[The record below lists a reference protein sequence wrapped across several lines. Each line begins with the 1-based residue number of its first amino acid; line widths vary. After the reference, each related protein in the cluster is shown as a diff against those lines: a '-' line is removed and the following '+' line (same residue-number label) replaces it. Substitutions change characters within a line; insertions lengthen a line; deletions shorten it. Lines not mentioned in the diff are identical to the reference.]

1 MFCFNNL
8 KTVSTY
14 TKYLPHLSITA
25 FIIFL
30 TTDYLP
36 LTKKATPVS
45 SVKSLNVEVSD
56 NRKEKHKSSNNDKGE
71 KLSQEERERRMAI
84 FHYNEGNKFYK
95 EKNYTDAV
103 ILYTKALHH
112 NKNFKEALIN
122 LSTAYMKKMVFK
134 KALKTL
140 QAGQSQF
147 PQEPLFDYNYACYYS
162 LRKDLV
168 SGLLSLKQAVGKGF
182 KQFKRI
188 ENDPDLINLR
198 QSEEYKRWI
207 EKIISERAK

>member
-1 MFCFNNL
+1 M

-36 LTKKATPVS
+36 LTQKTVSVS
-45 SVKSLNVEVSD
+45 SVKSLNVGDSD

-95 EKNYTDAV
+95 EKNYTEAV

-112 NKNFKEALIN
+112 NKKFKEALIN
-122 LSTAYMKKMVFK
+122 LSTAYMRTMVFE

-147 PQEPLFDYNYACYYS
+147 PQEPLFDYNFACYHS

-168 SGLLSLKQAVGKGF
+168 SGLFALKQAVKKGF

-198 QSEEYKRWI
+198 QLEEYKKWI
-207 EKIISERAK
+207 EKVSPERAK

>member
-1 MFCFNNL
+1 M
-8 KTVSTY
+8 STY
-14 TKYLPHLSITA
+14 TKYLPHLSLIA

-30 TTDYLP
+30 ATDYLP
-36 LTKKATPVS
+36 LIQKNASVN
-45 SVKSLNVEVSD
+45 SVKSLKIKESE
-56 NRKEKHKSSNNDKGE
+56 NRKGKHQNINNNKGE
-71 KLSQEERERRMAI
+71 KLSQGERERRMAI

-95 EKNYTDAV
+95 EKNYTEAV

-112 NKNFKEALIN
+112 NKKFKEALIN
-122 LSTAYMKKMVFK
+122 LSTAYMRTMVFE

-147 PQEPLFDYNYACYYS
+147 PQEPLFDYNFACYHS

-168 SGLLSLKQAVGKGF
+168 SGLFALKEAVKKGF

-198 QSEEYKRWI
+198 QLEEYKKWM
-207 EKIISERAK
+207 EKVSSERAK

>member
-1 MFCFNNL
+1 M
-8 KTVSTY
+8 STY
-14 TKYLPHLSITA
+14 TKYLPHLSLIA

-30 TTDYLP
+30 GTDYLP
-36 LTKKATPVS
+36 LTQKTVSVS
-45 SVKSLNVEVSD
+45 SVQSLKMEESE
-56 NRKEKHKSSNNDKGE
+56 NRKGKHQNINNNKGE
-71 KLSQEERERRMAI
+71 ELSQGERERRMAI

-95 EKNYTDAV
+95 EKNYTEAV

-112 NKNFKEALIN
+112 NKKFKEALIN
-122 LSTAYMKKMVFK
+122 LSTAYMRTMVFE

-147 PQEPLFDYNYACYYS
+147 PQEPLFDYNFACYHS

-168 SGLLSLKQAVGKGF
+168 SGLFALKQAVKKGF

-198 QSEEYKRWI
+198 QLEEYKKWM
-207 EKIISERAK
+207 EKVSSERAK

>member
-1 MFCFNNL
+1 MEA
-8 KTVSTY
+8 S
-14 TKYLPHLSITA
+14 
-25 FIIFL
+25 
-30 TTDYLP
+30 
-36 LTKKATPVS
+36 
-45 SVKSLNVEVSD
+45 E
-56 NRKEKHKSSNNDKGE
+56 NRKGKHQNSNNNKGE

-95 EKNYTDAV
+95 EKNYTGAV
-103 ILYTKALHH
+103 TLYTKALHH

-122 LSTAYMKKMVFK
+122 LSTAYMRTMVFE

-140 QAGQSQF
+140 QIGQSQF
-147 PQEPLFDYNYACYYS
+147 PQEPLFDYNYACYHS

-168 SGLLSLKQAVGKGF
+168 SGLLALKHAVKKGF

-198 QSEEYKRWI
+198 QSEEYKKWI
-207 EKIISERAK
+207 EKISSETAK

>member
-1 MFCFNNL
+1 M
-8 KTVSTY
+8 STY
-14 TKYLPHLSITA
+14 TKYLPHLSLIA

-30 TTDYLP
+30 ATDYLP
-36 LTKKATPVS
+36 LMQKNASVN
-45 SVKSLNVEVSD
+45 SVKSLKIKESE
-56 NRKEKHKSSNNDKGE
+56 NRKGKHQNSNNNKGE
-71 KLSQEERERRMAI
+71 KLSLEERERRMAI

-95 EKNYTDAV
+95 EKNYTEAV

-112 NKNFKEALIN
+112 NKKFKEALIN
-122 LSTAYMKKMVFK
+122 LSTAYMRTMVFE

-147 PQEPLFDYNYACYYS
+147 PQEPLFDYNFACYHS

-168 SGLLSLKQAVGKGF
+168 SGLFALKQAVKKGF
-182 KQFKRI
+182 KQFKRV

-198 QSEEYKRWI
+198 QLEEYKKWM
-207 EKIISERAK
+207 EKVSSERAK

>member
-1 MFCFNNL
+1 M
-8 KTVSTY
+8 STY
-14 TKYLPHLSITA
+14 TKYLPHLSLIA

-30 TTDYLP
+30 ATDYLP
-36 LTKKATPVS
+36 LMQKNASVN
-45 SVKSLNVEVSD
+45 SVKSLKIEESE
-56 NRKEKHKSSNNDKGE
+56 NRKGKHQNSNNNKGE
-71 KLSQEERERRMAI
+71 KLSLEERERRMAI

-95 EKNYTDAV
+95 EKNYTEAV

-122 LSTAYMKKMVFK
+122 LSTAYMKTMVFE

-140 QAGQSQF
+140 KTGQSQF
-147 PQEPLFDYNYACYYS
+147 PQEPLFDYNFACYHS

-168 SGLLSLKQAVGKGF
+168 SGLFALKQAVKKGF
-182 KQFKRI
+182 KQLKRI

-198 QSEEYKRWI
+198 QSEEYKKWI
-207 EKIISERAK
+207 EKIPSERAK

>member
-1 MFCFNNL
+1 M
-8 KTVSTY
+8 STY
-14 TKYLPHLSITA
+14 TKYLPHLSLIA

-30 TTDYLP
+30 ATDYLP
-36 LTKKATPVS
+36 LIQKNASVN
-45 SVKSLNVEVSD
+45 SVKSLKIEESE
-56 NRKEKHKSSNNDKGE
+56 NRKGKHQNSNNNKGE
-71 KLSQEERERRMAI
+71 KLSLEERERRMAI

-95 EKNYTDAV
+95 EKNYTEAV

-112 NKNFKEALIN
+112 NKKFKEALIN
-122 LSTAYMKKMVFK
+122 LSTAYMKTMVFE

-147 PQEPLFDYNYACYYS
+147 PQEPLFDYNFACYHS

-168 SGLLSLKQAVGKGF
+168 SGLLALKQAVKKGF
-182 KQFKRI
+182 KHFKRI

-198 QSEEYKRWI
+198 QSEEYKKWI
-207 EKIISERAK
+207 EKISSERAK

>member
-1 MFCFNNL
+1 MP
-8 KTVSTY
+8 TY
-14 TKYLPHLSITA
+14 TKYLPHLSLIA

-30 TTDYLP
+30 STDYLP
-36 LTKKATPVS
+36 LIQKTVSVS
-45 SVKSLNVEVSD
+45 SVKSLKIEESENQ
-56 NRKEKHKSSNNDKGE
+56 KGKHQNINKNKGN
-71 KLSQEERERRMAI
+71 KLSLEERERRMAI

-95 EKNYTDAV
+95 EKNYTEAV

-112 NKNFKEALIN
+112 DKNFKEALIN
-122 LSTAYMKKMVFK
+122 LSTAYMKKMMFE

-147 PQEPLFDYNYACYYS
+147 PQDPLFDYNHACYHS

-168 SGLLSLKQAVGKGF
+168 SALLALKQAVKKGF
-182 KQFKRI
+182 KQFKRV

-198 QSEEYKRWI
+198 QLEEYKKWM
-207 EKIISERAK
+207 EKVSSERAK

>member
-1 MFCFNNL
+1 M
-8 KTVSTY
+8 STY
-14 TKYLPHLSITA
+14 TKYLPHLSLIA

-30 TTDYLP
+30 ATDYLP
-36 LTKKATPVS
+36 LMQKNASVN
-45 SVKSLNVEVSD
+45 SVKSLKIKESE
-56 NRKEKHKSSNNDKGE
+56 NRKGKHQNSNNNKGE
-71 KLSQEERERRMAI
+71 KLSLEERERRMAI

-95 EKNYTDAV
+95 EKNYTEAV

-112 NKNFKEALIN
+112 NKKFKEALIN
-122 LSTAYMKKMVFK
+122 LSTAYMRTMVFE

-147 PQEPLFDYNYACYYS
+147 PQEPLFDYNYACYHS

-168 SGLLSLKQAVGKGF
+168 SGLFALKQAVKKGF
-182 KQFKRI
+182 KQFKRV

-198 QSEEYKRWI
+198 QLEEYKKWM
-207 EKIISERAK
+207 EKVSSERAK